1 MSNINLSPAY
11 DVKPANSNCSNIV
24 NKNVVTITPGT
35 PTAQTSA
42 SINNIQQQHIENTKY
57 DNIGSFDVKP
67 LHGGYKKKQNSNKI
81 FVVKFMNNKYN
92 LNTSS
97 KKKALQFFLKSINQ
111 TTNIN
116 QNQNKKKDNKII
128 EIYEKNNSSN
138 HLLYILI

>member
-1 MSNINLSPAY
+1 MSNIILSPAY

-67 LHGGYKKKQNSNKI
+67 LHGGSKKKQNSNKI

-97 KKKALQFFLKSINQ
+97 KKKALQFFLKSNNQ
-111 TTNIN
+111 TINIKK
-116 QNQNKKKDNKII
+116 NQNKKKDNKII